1 MTQGILGTDIRR
13 PVDQICQIFP
23 ADKFSAKQ
31 LSKTVQA
38 FFDSYNRPGRQQ
50 AGYLVLGFRYPAK
63 ASIDFQKNNFAAL
76 SVGDGREKAYPLPA
90 ALRN

>member
-13 PVDQICQIFP
+13 PIDQIRQIFP

-38 FFDSYNRPGRQQ
+38 FFDSYNRPVANSRVI
-50 AGYLVLGFRYPAK
+50 LSLGFRYPAK
-63 ASIDFQKNNFAAL
+63 ASTKT
-76 SVGDGREKAYPLPA
+76 
-90 ALRN
+90 